1 MGAIDVFTKGVV
13 VMVSLSVD
21 EDDVVL
27 VDVEVLLVV
36 VVVVVVD
43 VVDVVVVVVEVVD
56 VVDVDVVEVVVVPA
70 VVGVEVELGSNG
82 TYAITCTQWLV
93 STPAS
98 RVLPSVRLVAL
109 VKLSS

>member
-1 MGAIDVFTKGVV
+1 
-13 VMVSLSVD
+13 MVSLSVD
-21 EDDVVL
+21 EEDVVE

-56 VVDVDVVEVVVVPA
+56 VVVVDVVEVVVVP
-70 VVGVEVELGSNG
+70 VVDVAVELASNW
-82 TYAITCTQWLV
+82 TYGITCTQWLV
-93 STPAS
+93 STPS
-98 RVLPSVRLVAL
+98 RVLPSVRLVTL